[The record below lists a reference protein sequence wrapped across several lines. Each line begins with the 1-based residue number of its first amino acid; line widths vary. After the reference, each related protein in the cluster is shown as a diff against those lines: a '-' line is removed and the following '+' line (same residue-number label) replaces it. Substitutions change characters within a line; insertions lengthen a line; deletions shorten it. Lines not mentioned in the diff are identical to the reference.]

1 MKLHRLIGILTT
13 LQQKGTVTMPYLAEK
28 FEVSRRTVARDI
40 EALCAAGIPIVSVQ
54 GRGGGI
60 SIMEGFSV
68 DTTVF
73 SEEELASVFASLT
86 SLDSVSKQ
94 KMSGI
99 LSGKFGTDVPE
110 PAISIDLGAF
120 HTDSLSEKIELLNT
134 AIRAHRCI
142 SFLYFYEKGTDE
154 KVIEPQKIVYRW
166 SAWYSFGY
174 CPARKDFRLY
184 KLDRMSSLRIL
195 DDTFIP
201 REIPP
206 EKLEFGSNMTDHL
219 RISAVY
225 APQAAYRIIESYGFR
240 NDMVMKE
247 DGLHAEIGFS
257 SYEQALSW
265 FLSFGAQVRIT
276 GPDEF
281 LDRYLAELQKISR
294 IYHDRT

>member
-13 LQQKGTVTMPYLAEK
+13 LQQRGTVTMPYLAEK

-86 SLDSVSKQ
+86 SLDSVSKR
-94 KMSGI
+94 KMTGI
-99 LSGKFGTDVPE
+99 LSGKFGADVPE

-142 SFLYFYEKGTDE
+142 SFLYFYEKVD
-154 KVIEPQKIVYRW
+154 
-166 SAWYSFGY
+166 
-174 CPARKDFRLY
+174 
-184 KLDRMSSLRIL
+184 
-195 DDTFIP
+195 
-201 REIPP
+201 
-206 EKLEFGSNMTDHL
+206 
-219 RISAVY
+219 
-225 APQAAYRIIESYGFR
+225 
-240 NDMVMKE
+240 
-247 DGLHAEIGFS
+247 
-257 SYEQALSW
+257 
-265 FLSFGAQVRIT
+265 
-276 GPDEF
+276 
-281 LDRYLAELQKISR
+281 YL
-294 IYHDRT
+294 